1 LALSIAPVFSE
12 HALVWAIRSWLLQKN
27 TEVAA
32 LPLPLD
38 LLERV
43 DRWANAQ
50 ADRPSR
56 EEAVRRLLLMAL
68 GQPTTAGDTIAS
80 EDLNASNDE

>member
-1 LALSIAPVFSE
+1 
-12 HALVWAIRSWLLQKN
+12 
-27 TEVAA
+27 
-32 LPLPLD
+32 
-38 LLERV
+38 V

>member
-1 LALSIAPVFSE
+1 MQKKTERSE
-12 HALVWAIRSWLLQKN
+12 DKGAAHP
-27 TEVAA
+27 AA

-50 ADRPSR
+50 QDRPSR

-68 GQPTTAGDTIAS
+68 GQPSTAGETIAS

>member
-1 LALSIAPVFSE
+1 M
-12 HALVWAIRSWLLQKN
+12 QKK
-27 TEVAA
+27 TEPSQDKVAAQMAA
-32 LPLPLD
+32 LPLPVD

-50 ADRPSR
+50 RDRPTR

-68 GQPTTAGDTIAS
+68 GQPTTAGDTIAP

>member
-1 LALSIAPVFSE
+1 M
-12 HALVWAIRSWLLQKN
+12 QKK
-27 TEVAA
+27 TERFQDKVAA
-32 LPLPLD
+32 QPAVLPLPLD

-50 ADRPSR
+50 HDRPSR

-68 GQPTTAGDTIAS
+68 GQPTTAGETIAP